1 MDKKP
6 LNVVASI
13 GVSPTTYGGQES
25 EFGFVAVFS
34 AGNEVGISKRFPVG
48 YKGEF

>member
-1 MDKKP
+1 M
-6 LNVVASI
+6 ASCGI
-13 GVSPTTYGGQES
+13 APTTYGGQES
-25 EFGFVAVFS
+25 KFGFVAVFS